1 VTAQK
6 KIPDFATLDDAV
18 EFWETHSFADYADD
32 TEPVDIVV
40 NLPSKGDRMRIEL
53 DTTLT
58 RAVRTA
64 ARRRHVAP
72 TRLVRRWIEEHLHR
86 ERQAA

>member
-1 VTAQK
+1 
-6 KIPDFATLDDAV
+6 
-18 EFWETHSFADYADD
+18 
-32 TEPVDIVV
+32 
-40 NLPSKGDRMRIEL
+40 MRIEL